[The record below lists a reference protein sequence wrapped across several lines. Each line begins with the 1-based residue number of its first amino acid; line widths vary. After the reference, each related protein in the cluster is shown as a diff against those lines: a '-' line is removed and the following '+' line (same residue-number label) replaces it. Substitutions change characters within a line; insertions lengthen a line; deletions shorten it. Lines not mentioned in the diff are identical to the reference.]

1 MKSKRLNRKESKKLV
16 WLTWWL
22 IVLSG
27 VIVYF
32 FSDPLRW
39 QAIVAGPVA
48 LCAMIK
54 FWVKSDRIQAR
65 LYSVVPTVFLPTAF
79 LSGVAA
85 LIFALVGERIMN
97 SWTIALG
104 IVCVLCLMAVYP
116 ESRYADYD
124 WDSSSKRENPSH
136 YMRRIILNIKFNT
149 ILHMLF

>member
-32 FSDPLRW
+32 FSDPLRSPALLAW
-39 QAIVAGPVA
+39 PVA
-48 LCAMIK
+48 LCAMIN
-54 FWVKSDRIQAR
+54 FW
-65 LYSVVPTVFLPTAF
+65 VFLPTAF